1 MEATGPDPVGDLC
14 INKAPR
20 PGPRPLW
27 DAPRTWAG
35 LVTMWVFVIG
45 PFVVLVV
52 AVPVAWGQGLS
63 VLDATMAI
71 VAYLVSGF
79 GLTAGYHRLFTH
91 RSFKAI
97 RGLRIAL
104 AVAGSLGVEG
114 SPIQWV
120 ANHRRHHAF
129 ADREGDPHSP
139 WRYGTSPLAVFKGLL
154 YAHLG
159 WMLRRELSNRGRFA
173 PDLLA
178 DRDMRVIGRWFG
190 PLAVASL
197 LVPALV
203 GGAVTHTRTGALTAL
218 FWAGIVR
225 MTVLHHVTWSVNSI
239 CHVVGERPFSSRDL
253 ATNVW
258 ALALPSLGESRRNS
272 HHADPTCAR
281 HGVLPGQIDP
291 TARLIWLF
299 ERLRWAHQVRWPTT
313 TRLAELHAN

>member
-1 MEATGPDPVGDLC
+1 MEASSPDTVEDLRVPDVGGD
-14 INKAPR
+14 
-20 PGPRPLW
+20 GPRPLW
-27 DAPRTWAG
+27 DVPRTRAG
-35 LVTMWVFVIG
+35 QITMWVFVIG
-45 PFVVLVV
+45 PFFALVA
-52 AVPVAWGQGLS
+52 AVPLAWGQGLS
-63 VLDATMAI
+63 ALDATMAI

-91 RSFKAI
+91 RSFKAV

-104 AVAGSLGVEG
+104 AVAGSFGIEG

-139 WRYGTSPLAVFKGLL
+139 WRYGTSPAAVVKGLL

-159 WMLRRELSNRGRFA
+159 WMLRRELSNRARFA
-173 PDLLA
+173 PDLVA
-178 DRDMRVIGRWFG
+178 DRDMRMIGRLFG
-190 PLAVASL
+190 PLAAASL
-197 LVPALV
+197 LVPALI
-203 GGAVTHTRTGALTAL
+203 GGVVTGTWTGALSAL

-225 MTVLHHVTWSVNSI
+225 MTVPWSVNSI

-258 ALALPSLGESRRNS
+258 PLALPSLGESWHNS

-299 ERLRWAHQVRWPTT
+299 ERLRWAYQVRWPTR
-313 TRLAELHAN
+313 TRLARLRAR

>member
-1 MEATGPDPVGDLC
+1 M
-14 INKAPR
+14 
-20 PGPRPLW
+20 
-27 DAPRTWAG
+27 
-35 LVTMWVFVIG
+35 
-45 PFVVLVV
+45 
-52 AVPVAWGQGLS
+52 
-63 VLDATMAI
+63 
-71 VAYLVSGF
+71 
-79 GLTAGYHRLFTH
+79 
-91 RSFKAI
+91 
-97 RGLRIAL
+97 
-104 AVAGSLGVEG
+104 
-114 SPIQWV
+114 
-120 ANHRRHHAF
+120 
-129 ADREGDPHSP
+129 
-139 WRYGTSPLAVFKGLL
+139 FKGLL

-258 ALALPSLGESRRNS
+258 ALALPSLGESWRNS

-299 ERLRWAHQVRWPTT
+299 ERLRWAHQVR
-313 TRLAELHAN
+313 